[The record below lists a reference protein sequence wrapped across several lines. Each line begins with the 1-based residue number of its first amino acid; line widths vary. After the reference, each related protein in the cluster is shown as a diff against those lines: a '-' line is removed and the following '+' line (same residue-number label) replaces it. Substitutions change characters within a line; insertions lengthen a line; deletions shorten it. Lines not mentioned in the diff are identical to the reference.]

1 MITGKWNL
9 KIKTPMN
16 TQTPSIDVTVE
27 GDVLTGTLTDGNGTV
42 ELTDGRMADKA
53 YFKAPL
59 KTPFGVMVFDFALE
73 VDGDTLSGKAKMKMG
88 SMTVT
93 GVRA

>member
-1 MITGKWNL
+1 MTGKWNL

-16 TQTPSIDVTVE
+16 TQTPTIDVTVDGE
-27 GDVLTGTLTDGNGTV
+27 TLSGTLTDDNGTV
-42 ELTDGRMADKA
+42 ALSEGRMADKA

-73 VDGDTLSGKAKMKMG
+73 VNGDELGGKAKMKMG

>member
-1 MITGKWNL
+1 MFTGKWNL

-16 TQTPSIDVTVE
+16 TQTPTIDVQVDGET
-27 GDVLTGTLTDGNGTV
+27 LTGTLTDGNGTV
-42 ELTDGRMADKA
+42 ELTDGRMTDKA
-53 YFKAPL
+53 CFKAPL

-73 VDGDTLSGKAKMKMG
+73 VNGDELSGKAKMKMG